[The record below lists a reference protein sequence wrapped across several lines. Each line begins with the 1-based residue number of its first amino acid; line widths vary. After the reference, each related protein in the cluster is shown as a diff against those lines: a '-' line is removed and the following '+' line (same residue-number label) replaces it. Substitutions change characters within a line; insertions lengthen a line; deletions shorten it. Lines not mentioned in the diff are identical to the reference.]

1 MDLRQLHAL
10 LAVAEHQSFSAAAR
24 ALHTVQSNVSTHVA
38 RLEQEV
44 GSILSD
50 RAQGELTVEGQIVA
64 DRARRI
70 LAELR
75 AIEDDLAALRDDV
88 SGRVRAGVI
97 GTTARWLV
105 PSLLTMVSE
114 QFPRI
119 ELQIIEATTTSL
131 LPQLL
136 DNRIDLAVVNLP
148 VGDPDIDSHVL
159 FTEERI
165 IIAPADHPLA
175 AHERVD
181 LAELARHAILLPP
194 RGTSFRDE
202 IDADARRVRVELS
215 TQAEVDGLRLLT
227 SLAFQG
233 FGPALL
239 PASAAPSWL
248 EGEWV
253 RVRVDGLSPRIVG
266 LATRRRSPPSAPMR
280 TLSELIRRIVDTDG
294 LDQGLVTPAA
304 GPPA

>member
-1 MDLRQLHAL
+1 M
-10 LAVAEHQSFSAAAR
+10 
-24 ALHTVQSNVSTHVA
+24 
-38 RLEQEV
+38 
-44 GSILSD
+44 
-50 RAQGELTVEGQIVA
+50 
-64 DRARRI
+64 
-70 LAELR
+70 
-75 AIEDDLAALRDDV
+75 

-233 FGPALL
+233 FGPALVR
-239 PASAAPSWL
+239 ASAAPSWL